1 MAKKFFQLCLPIG
14 IVLSF
19 ISQAYKGMTDFAR
32 GFLEGMALVFFIVG
46 LAYYGY
52 CFVKKEKPYDR

>member
-1 MAKKFFQLCLPIG
+1 MARKFFQLCIPIG

-19 ISQAYKGMTDFAR
+19 IFKSYTGMSDFMKGF
-32 GFLEGMALVFFIVG
+32 FEGMALVFFVTG

-52 CFVKKEKPYDR
+52 CFVKKQKPYDR